1 MQLHTIP
8 WAAVQGAQQAKTGAA
23 LKKLQ
28 ELQAAEAAPLDE
40 REIQIAGIE
49 VGNQPSAMLAQM
61 LQRERSSEQDIWAS
75 VVMKSSLA
83 IICI

>member
-1 MQLHTIP
+1 MPDHSKLWDGAWPH
-8 WAAVQGAQQAKTGAA
+8 ANSCAVLQGAQQAKTGAA

-49 VGNQPSAMLAQM
+49 VRSLPCAMLGTSAPKKGY
-61 LQRERSSEQDIWAS
+61 LSTGPPHY
-75 VVMKSSLA
+75 L
-83 IICI
+83 